1 MGLLLREPE
10 RRRGELGGM
19 RLQLGYIRF
28 HFSSHVLRAA
38 PEGEHVVAVREAR
51 HGRRAGFGR
60 GSCSGSSRVRGL
72 PPFPDGAA
80 RGGGGGGDGR
90 RDSTANGLPVE
101 RVAAGTAGEAWG
113 AALFSLALR
122 AVVRC
127 RCFER

>member
-1 MGLLLREPE
+1 M
-10 RRRGELGGM
+10 GGM

-28 HFSSHVLRAA
+28 HLPSHVLRAA
-38 PEGEHVVAVREAR
+38 PEREHVVAVREAR

-60 GSCSGSSRVRGL
+60 GSSRAREAASSPVGL
-72 PPFPDGAA
+72 PAA
-80 RGGGGGGDGR
+80 AAAAATGE

-101 RVAAGTAGEAWG
+101 RRSGAAGGGVAL
-113 AALFSLALR
+113 LFSLALC

>member
-1 MGLLLREPE
+1 MGL
-10 RRRGELGGM
+10 ELG
-19 RLQLGYIRF
+19 YVRF
-28 HFSSHVLRAA
+28 YFPPHVLRAA

-60 GSCSGSSRVRGL
+60 GSSRAREAASSPVGL
-72 PPFPDGAA
+72 PAA
-80 RGGGGGGDGR
+80 AAATGE

>member
-1 MGLLLREPE
+1 M
-10 RRRGELGGM
+10 
-19 RLQLGYIRF
+19 
-28 HFSSHVLRAA
+28 
-38 PEGEHVVAVREAR
+38 VVA
-51 HGRRAGFGR
+51 RAF
-60 GSCSGSSRVRGL
+60 
-72 PPFPDGAA
+72 GAA
-80 RGGGGGGDGR
+80 RLVACERGCLSSPRWGCRAASATGE

>member
-1 MGLLLREPE
+1 MYCA
-10 RRRGELGGM
+10 
-19 RLQLGYIRF
+19 RLQKV
-28 HFSSHVLRAA
+28 SM
-38 PEGEHVVAVREAR
+38 
-51 HGRRAGFGR
+51 
-60 GSCSGSSRVRGL
+60 SSRGLWARLVAYERGCL
-72 PPFPDGAA
+72 FPGGAA

-127 RCFER
+127 RCF